1 MTVRSK
7 RDHAEGLEP
16 SRLHDRARR
25 RDVSGPLYLL
35 VRVLAAPMLRLWFRM
50 HVEGREHLPAEGGVI
65 IAPNHKSFLDPF
77 FIGLA
82 TRRRL
87 RYMAKIEM
95 FRRPWAALLLR
106 LGAFPVR
113 RGEADADAL
122 ETARQLLEDGQAV
135 VVFPEGTR
143 VDEPDALG
151 APHHGA
157 ARLAV
162 KTGAPIVPTA
172 VAGTA
177 NLWLG
182 PVPKPHRVR
191 VAFLPPVRP
200 AANEGRN
207 PDELID
213 EYVWPA
219 VQREY
224 GILLAAPGAV
234 LAALAGIG
242 IARGVAERRR
252 RAARLPRVI
261 GKVEPRRIRRLRSR
275 RRRRRLLSLRRP

>member
-1 MTVRSK
+1 MR
-7 RDHAEGLEP
+7 
-16 SRLHDRARR
+16 RARSAHAR
-25 RDVSGPLYLL
+25 AREKGVSGLLYAL
-35 VRVLAAPMLRLWFRM
+35 VRLVLAPVLRLWFRAR
-50 HVEGREHLPAEGGVI
+50 VYGSEYLPAEGAVI
-65 IAPNHKSFLDPF
+65 LAPNHKSFLDPF

-95 FRRPWAALLLR
+95 FRAPFAGLLVR

-113 RGEADADAL
+113 RGEADAEAF
-122 ETARQLLEDGQAV
+122 ETARILLERGEVV

-143 VDEPDALG
+143 VDQADALG

-157 ARLAV
+157 ARLALQ
-162 KTGAPIVPTA
+162 TAAPIVPTA

-182 PVPKPHRVR
+182 PLPKPHRVR
-191 VAFLPPVRP
+191 VAFLPPVE
-200 AANEGRN
+200 AAAAGVRD
-207 PDELID
+207 PHELID

-224 GILLAAPGAV
+224 GRLLAAPGLV
-234 LAALAGIG
+234 LAALAAVGLGRGI
-242 IARGVAERRR
+242 VERRR
-252 RAARLPRVI
+252 RAARLPRVLGTI
-261 GKVEPRRIRRLRSR
+261 EPRKIRRMRMRTR
-275 RRRRRLLSLRRP
+275 RRRRFLRLLRRRS